1 MRIIK
6 ATPYP
11 PVETQVRTLPG
22 ASSRPPNWMLWV
34 NSAQAK
40 LGHFCNKMLWDEHVF
55 MVFWQLFK
63 FRDVSINQSRDGETR
78 ALDTEAYH
86 SFGEMRNQAD
96 TALLTLEQLRAKC
109 LRCKSMRLE
118 VTCIFL
124 QFRKPTYHGRSL
136 QEHTNDQT
144 AFCHHP
150 RGQLAS
156 TVRVSVAGKLLG
168 WVGEEESEI
177 PFPT

>member
-1 MRIIK
+1 
-6 ATPYP
+6 
-11 PVETQVRTLPG
+11 
-22 ASSRPPNWMLWV
+22 
-34 NSAQAK
+34 
-40 LGHFCNKMLWDEHVF
+40 
-55 MVFWQLFK
+55 
-63 FRDVSINQSRDGETR
+63 
-78 ALDTEAYH
+78 
-86 SFGEMRNQAD
+86 
-96 TALLTLEQLRAKC
+96 
-109 LRCKSMRLE
+109 MRLE